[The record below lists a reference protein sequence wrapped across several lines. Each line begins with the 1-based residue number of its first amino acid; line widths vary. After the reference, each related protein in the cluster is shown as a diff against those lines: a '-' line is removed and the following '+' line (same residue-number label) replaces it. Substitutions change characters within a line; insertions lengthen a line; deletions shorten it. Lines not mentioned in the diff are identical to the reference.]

1 MTELAGRITS
11 VETIARRVLV
21 CGAPDIQAVSLASG
35 CHDLSGASMKI
46 YDAVPLGRLSAA
58 EDGGGDPADAFGV
71 CDRVD
76 LDDLAQQ
83 VSSSRRPS
91 IQTSRGMPGTV
102 GPEPSTNPQRS
113 A

>member
-35 CHDLSGASMKI
+35 CHDLSGASIKI
-46 YDAVPLGRLSAA
+46 YDVVPLGRLSAA

-83 VSSSRRPS
+83 GQQQQEAEHPDVKGHAGNRR
-91 IQTSRGMPGTV
+91 T
-102 GPEPSTNPQRS
+102 
-113 A
+113 

>member
-1 MTELAGRITS
+1 
-11 VETIARRVLV
+11 
-21 CGAPDIQAVSLASG
+21 
-35 CHDLSGASMKI
+35 MKI
-46 YDAVPLGRLSAA
+46 YDVVPLGRLSAA

-113 A
+113 AEDVSWLAAGVQAGSQGCSRSGLVRM